1 MSLDTLTVT
10 NNRIS
15 NLPTA
20 ILLFVIGFGGRI
32 MLHDYPN
39 FETVMVSIFLASMLL
54 PLSMSFVV
62 TISIIFLSDLYLGYF
77 GTSKII
83 IFTYSGFLL
92 VSLITSR
99 FKDQIKGNYNS
110 NTVYKFSATGIIFA
124 GIYDVWTNFG
134 VFLLSYE
141 LTLENLILVYIL
153 AITGRYNPK
162 VGDKIIAVCAETGP
176 SIWRMNIGCAP
187 KPQGLELRE
196 LRQYHLLL

>member
-99 FKDQIKGNYNS
+99 FKDQIKGDYNS

-153 AITGRYNPK
+153 GIPFM
-162 VGDKIIAVCAETGP
+162 I
-176 SIWRMNIGCAP
+176 
-187 KPQGLELRE
+187 
-196 LRQYHLLL
+196 YHLLSSIVTFSLLGFPLYYLFTINNKNDYKIPTSKESNS

>member
-83 IFTYSGFLL
+83 IFTYSGFIL

-141 LTLENLILVYIL
+141 LTPENLILVYIL
-153 AITGRYNPK
+153 GIPFM
-162 VGDKIIAVCAETGP
+162 I
-176 SIWRMNIGCAP
+176 
-187 KPQGLELRE
+187 
-196 LRQYHLLL
+196 YHLLSSIVTFSLLGFPLYYLFTINNKNDYKIPTRKESNS

>member
-153 AITGRYNPK
+153 GIPFM
-162 VGDKIIAVCAETGP
+162 I
-176 SIWRMNIGCAP
+176 
-187 KPQGLELRE
+187 
-196 LRQYHLLL
+196 YHLLSSIVTFSLLGFPLYYLFTINNKNDYKIPTRKESNS

>member
-20 ILLFVIGFGGRI
+20 IILFVIGFGGRI

-153 AITGRYNPK
+153 GIPFM
-162 VGDKIIAVCAETGP
+162 I
-176 SIWRMNIGCAP
+176 
-187 KPQGLELRE
+187 
-196 LRQYHLLL
+196 YHLLSSIVTFSLLGFPLYYLFTINNKNDYKIPTRKESNS

>member
-83 IFTYSGFLL
+83 IFTYSGFIL

-153 AITGRYNPK
+153 GIPFM
-162 VGDKIIAVCAETGP
+162 I
-176 SIWRMNIGCAP
+176 
-187 KPQGLELRE
+187 
-196 LRQYHLLL
+196 YHLLSSIVTFSLLGFPLYYLFTINNKNDYKIPTRKESNS

>member
-32 MLHDYPN
+32 ILHDYPN

-153 AITGRYNPK
+153 GIPFM
-162 VGDKIIAVCAETGP
+162 I
-176 SIWRMNIGCAP
+176 
-187 KPQGLELRE
+187 
-196 LRQYHLLL
+196 YHLLSSIVTFSLLGFPLYYLFTINNKNDYKIPTRKESNS

>member
-20 ILLFVIGFGGRI
+20 ILLFVIGFGGWI

-153 AITGRYNPK
+153 GIPFM
-162 VGDKIIAVCAETGP
+162 I
-176 SIWRMNIGCAP
+176 
-187 KPQGLELRE
+187 
-196 LRQYHLLL
+196 YHLLSSIVTFSLLGFPLYYLFTINNKNDYKIPTRKESNS

>member
-99 FKDQIKGNYNS
+99 FKDKIKGNYNS

-153 AITGRYNPK
+153 GIPFM
-162 VGDKIIAVCAETGP
+162 I
-176 SIWRMNIGCAP
+176 
-187 KPQGLELRE
+187 
-196 LRQYHLLL
+196 YHLLSSIVTFSLLGFPLYYLFTINNKNDYKIPTRKESNS

>member
-20 ILLFVIGFGGRI
+20 IILFVIGFGGRI

-153 AITGRYNPK
+153 GIPFM
-162 VGDKIIAVCAETGP
+162 I
-176 SIWRMNIGCAP
+176 
-187 KPQGLELRE
+187 
-196 LRQYHLLL
+196 YHLLSSIVTFSLLGFPLYYLFTINNKNDYKIPTRKVSNS

>member
-62 TISIIFLSDLYLGYF
+62 TISIMFFSDLYLGYF

-99 FKDQIKGNYNS
+99 LKDQIKGNYNS

-141 LTLENLILVYIL
+141 LTLENLLLVYIL
-153 AITGRYNPK
+153 GIPFM
-162 VGDKIIAVCAETGP
+162 I
-176 SIWRMNIGCAP
+176 
-187 KPQGLELRE
+187 
-196 LRQYHLLL
+196 YHLLSSIVTFSLLGFPLYYLFTINNKNDYKIPTRKESNS

>member
-153 AITGRYNPK
+153 GIPFM
-162 VGDKIIAVCAETGP
+162 I
-176 SIWRMNIGCAP
+176 
-187 KPQGLELRE
+187 
-196 LRQYHLLL
+196 YHLLSSIVTFSLIGFPLYYLFTINNKNDYKIPTRKESNS

>member
-1 MSLDTLTVT
+1 
-10 NNRIS
+10 
-15 NLPTA
+15 
-20 ILLFVIGFGGRI
+20 

-83 IFTYSGFLL
+83 IFTYSGFIL

-153 AITGRYNPK
+153 GIPFM
-162 VGDKIIAVCAETGP
+162 I
-176 SIWRMNIGCAP
+176 
-187 KPQGLELRE
+187 
-196 LRQYHLLL
+196 YHLLSSIVTFSLLGFPLYYLFTINNKNDYKIPTRKESNS

>member
-141 LTLENLILVYIL
+141 LTLENLLLVYIL
-153 AITGRYNPK
+153 GIPFM
-162 VGDKIIAVCAETGP
+162 I
-176 SIWRMNIGCAP
+176 
-187 KPQGLELRE
+187 
-196 LRQYHLLL
+196 YHLLSSIVTFSLLGFPLYYLFTINNKNDYKIPTRKESDS

>member
-1 MSLDTLTVT
+1 MSLDTVVVT

-15 NLPTA
+15 NLSTA

-54 PLSMSFVV
+54 PLSMSFAV
-62 TISIIFLSDLYLGYF
+62 TISIIAFSDLYLGYF

-83 IFTYSGFLL
+83 LFTYSGFLL
-92 VSLITSR
+92 VSFVTAK
-99 FKDQIKGNYNS
+99 FKDHIKGDYNS
-110 NTVYKFSATGIIFA
+110 NTIYKFSASGIIFA

-141 LTLENLILVYIL
+141 LTYGNLILVYIL
-153 AITGRYNPK
+153 GIPFM
-162 VGDKIIAVCAETGP
+162 I
-176 SIWRMNIGCAP
+176 
-187 KPQGLELRE
+187 
-196 LRQYHLLL
+196 YHLLSSIVTFSLLGFPLYYLFTTNNKNEYKIPTRKESNS